1 MKPMQ
6 VHRDLSQLPVFKNAA
21 LTIGTFDG
29 VHRGHQQIIHQ
40 LKTAAAAANGESII
54 ITFEPHPR
62 EVLLPEDH
70 GVQLL
75 NTLEEKIGLLA
86 EQGIDHVIV
95 APFTPEFSKLS
106 AAAYIED
113 FLVKNFHPHTII
125 IGYDH
130 HFGHNREGDIRLLE
144 SVQEKF
150 NCIVIEI
157 PREVVHHVGVSS
169 TKIRHHL
176 RDGHVILANELL
188 GYPYFLSG
196 AVIHGD
202 KRGRELGY
210 PTANLEVQDKKKL
223 IPGEGVYAV
232 RVALEGT
239 RIDAT
244 LRRSPPPG
252 GHNPQLLKGMLNIG
266 RRPTFHEKELRI
278 EVNIFDF
285 GEEIYGENMTIYFI
299 DFIRPDEK
307 FDTVPA
313 LVAQMGKDKIAALKI
328 LGEAK

>member
-40 LKTAAAAANGESII
+40 LKTAAATVNGESII

-62 EVLLPEDH
+62 EVLFPEDH

-95 APFTPEFSKLS
+95 APFTPAFSKLS

-113 FLVKNFHPHTII
+113 FLVKNFHPHTVI

-130 HFGHNREGDIRLLE
+130 HFGHNREGDIRLME
-144 SVQEKF
+144 SIQEKF
-150 NCIVIEI
+150 NFRVIEI

-169 TKIRHHL
+169 TKIRHYL
-176 RDGHVILANELL
+176 REGHAILANELL

-196 AVIHGD
+196 TVIHGD

-210 PTANLEVQDKKKL
+210 PTANIEVQDKKKL
-223 IPGEGVYAV
+223 VPGEGVYAV
-232 RVALEGT
+232 KVAVAGT
-239 RIDAT
+239 
-244 LRRSPPPG
+244 
-252 GHNPQLLKGMLNIG
+252 GHLKGMLNIG
-266 RRPTFHEKELRI
+266 RRPTFFEKELRI

-285 GEEIYGENMTIYFI
+285 GEEIYGENMTIHFI
-299 DFIRPDEK
+299 DFIRRDEK

-313 LVAQMGKDKIAALKI
+313 LVAQMEQDKLDALRI
-328 LGEAK
+328 LVD

>member
-6 VHRDLSQLPVFKNAA
+6 VHRDLPQLPVFKNAA

-40 LKTAAAAANGESII
+40 LKTAAAAGNGESII

-62 EVLLPEDH
+62 EVLFPEDH

-86 EQGIDHVIV
+86 EQGIDHVVV

-130 HFGHNREGDIRLLE
+130 RFGHNREGDIRLLE

-150 NCIVIEI
+150 NFRVIEI

-169 TKIRHHL
+169 TKIRHYL
-176 RDGHVILANELL
+176 REGHAILANELL

-196 AVIHGD
+196 TVIHGD

-210 PTANLEVQDKKKL
+210 PTAN
-223 IPGEGVYAV
+223 I
-232 RVALEGT
+232 
-239 RIDAT
+239 
-244 LRRSPPPG
+244 
-252 GHNPQLLKGMLNIG
+252 
-266 RRPTFHEKELRI
+266 
-278 EVNIFDF
+278 
-285 GEEIYGENMTIYFI
+285 
-299 DFIRPDEK
+299 
-307 FDTVPA
+307 
-313 LVAQMGKDKIAALKI
+313 
-328 LGEAK
+328 